1 MSKLKV
7 KNEIELNYSLYSKVI
22 TYKELRIQSILELP
36 NETLMLKYIWKTLI

>member
-36 NETLMLKYIWKTLI
+36 NETLMLKYI